1 MKLKTLDIE
10 NIASFEKASVDFDN
24 GPLGNADIFLING
37 ETGSGKSTLLD
48 AICLALYDNT
58 PRMNAGGRGDK
69 ENMPDNIT
77 YGNPMRL
84 LRLNTNQG
92 LVRLIFEA
100 DGDNWEAIWTVRRI
114 RERRRKKDEEP
125 GTKLKREWTLTN
137 LRTRET
143 MTQIREINTAV
154 ARLTGL
160 DFGQFCRTTM
170 LSQGEF
176 AAFLKSDV
184 DEKAALLQKITGL
197 DKFEKAG
204 KKIFAITSAKDRI
217 RQAAKERRDAL
228 VAQALSGERRAEL
241 EAEDAELARRKS
253 EAENLKKRLTE
264 AASWETRRNEIA
276 QKLEKA
282 INIRNDAEKQA
293 RSEKYA
299 DAIKGIRLFD
309 ASAKARSALSFLREA
324 QKRLE
329 TEQVRLVSCRH
340 NFRDL
345 TCRLAALENELTKTA
360 RTRDAIDAAIESRRP
375 IRSILDNAPMLAGK
389 LNSVAD
395 LRSAVAA
402 SERNLKTADE
412 EIANVI
418 RPRLQHAEAVEKECS
433 STLGNI
439 RKRLEETSEKL
450 AETKLSDMRKEKDA
464 LSERSRKLDRLSAIV
479 DAVKRSNENLAACGR
494 VMDDIAARTATS
506 QKALAETGKT
516 LIAARA
522 ARDAYKKSSDDAAR
536 AAGDAAEHLRAN
548 LRVGDSCPVCGSL
561 IDHELTA
568 GEILRELADKARL
581 EFERHQSEYETALR
595 HQAEIESTIKA
606 LAVDKEKTDNE
617 LGRLNEEKKRL
628 SDDLSV
634 KSHELGITVDS
645 NLADTI
651 SHHTATV
658 ADRIGELSSQIAAA
672 ETLEKT
678 VGELRASVDN
688 IQRRLDSA
696 RKSCEKVRQILSGAL
711 ERRSAIS
718 ATIETNNVNIAST
731 LDELSAV
738 LDGSAVSS
746 RDFRREPAE
755 YAADITAAARELTSL
770 IEQSTGL
777 SKQLE
782 TLTGIIDR
790 SRHLRDEISGK
801 LGIPEDEHA
810 ATAQVN
816 GDSRNVEKDFYS
828 LSNAVTS
835 AVASINAQNTDLSR
849 QKTLL
854 DDFFATNPTI
864 DRAEVEHLMALP
876 ESTVKDWRDTV
887 DKIQRF
893 LIASETELSAVKRE
907 SQEHA
912 KTRPADLIDETADNA
927 TGNGWL
933 AADLHPLIAEA
944 EKAEREALEER
955 ARIKAVFD
963 NAARYSAELLRADEE
978 LAAADADYSRWEQL
992 CRYLGDAEGKK
1003 FRRVAQS
1010 HLLECLING
1019 ANSYLKRL
1027 NDRYELEVY
1036 PGTFTIMVTDSYQDY
1051 ARRTAN
1057 TISGGETFLVSLALA
1072 LALSDIGEMRGCDT
1086 LFIDEGFGSLSGE
1099 PLDRAV
1105 ATLKSLH
1112 HHVGRRIGIISH
1124 IASLREKIATQI
1136 IVERSTGR
1144 AASLR
1149 LLS

>member
-100 DGDNWEAIWTVRRI
+100 DGDNWEALWTVRRI

-464 LSERSRKLDRLSAIV
+464 LSESSRKLDRLSAIV

-835 AVASINAQNTDLSR
+835 AVASINAQNTELSR

-887 DKIQRF
+887 DKIQRL

-912 KTRPADLIDETADNA
+912 KTRPADLIDEAADN
-927 TGNGWL
+927 TDGNGWH

-944 EKAEREALEER
+944 EKTEREAMEER

-963 NAARYSAELLRADEE
+963 NAARYSAELIRADEE
-978 LAAADADYSRWEQL
+978 LSAAGADYSRWEQL

-1072 LALSDIGEMRGCDT
+1072 LAMSDIGEMRGCDT

-1099 PLDRAV
+1099 PLDRAIG
-1105 ATLKSLH
+1105 TLKSLH
-1112 HHVGRRIGIISH
+1112 HQVGRRIGIISH

-1136 IVERSTGR
+1136 IVERPTGR

>member
-100 DGDNWEAIWTVRRI
+100 DGDNWEALWTVRRI

-433 STLGNI
+433 STLVNI

-464 LSERSRKLDRLSAIV
+464 LSESSRKLDRLSAIV

-835 AVASINAQNTDLSR
+835 AVASINAQNTELSR

-887 DKIQRF
+887 DKIQRL

-912 KTRPADLIDETADNA
+912 KTRPADLIDEAADN
-927 TGNGWL
+927 TDGNGWH

-944 EKAEREALEER
+944 EKTEREAMEER

-963 NAARYSAELLRADEE
+963 NAARYSAELIRADEE
-978 LAAADADYSRWEQL
+978 LSAAGADYSRWEQL

-1072 LALSDIGEMRGCDT
+1072 LAMSDIGEMRGCDT

-1099 PLDRAV
+1099 PLDRAIG
-1105 ATLKSLH
+1105 TLKSLH
-1112 HHVGRRIGIISH
+1112 HQVGRRIGIISH

-1136 IVERSTGR
+1136 IVERPTGR

-1149 LLS
+1149 LLC

>member
-58 PRMNAGGRGDK
+58 PKMNAGGRGDK

-100 DGDNWEAIWTVRRI
+100 DGDNWEALWTVRRI

-464 LSERSRKLDRLSAIV
+464 LSESSRKLDRLSAIV
-479 DAVKRSNENLAACGR
+479 DAVKRSDENLAACGR

-835 AVASINAQNTDLSR
+835 AVASINAQNTELSR

-887 DKIQRF
+887 DKIQRL

-912 KTRPADLIDETADNA
+912 KTRPADLIDEAADN
-927 TGNGWL
+927 TDGNGWH

-944 EKAEREALEER
+944 EKTEREAMEER

-963 NAARYSAELLRADEE
+963 NAARYSAELIRADEE
-978 LAAADADYSRWEQL
+978 LSAAGADYSRWEQL

-1072 LALSDIGEMRGCDT
+1072 LAMSDIGEMRGCDT

-1099 PLDRAV
+1099 PLDRAIG
-1105 ATLKSLH
+1105 TLKSLH
-1112 HHVGRRIGIISH
+1112 HQVGRRIGIISH

-1149 LLS
+1149 LLC

>member
-10 NIASFEKASVDFDN
+10 NIASFDKASVDFDN

-100 DGDNWEAIWTVRRI
+100 DGDNWEALWTVRRI

-329 TEQVRLVSCRH
+329 TEQVRLISCRH

-464 LSERSRKLDRLSAIV
+464 LSESSRKLDRLSAIV
-479 DAVKRSNENLAACGR
+479 DAVKRSDENLAACGR

-835 AVASINAQNTDLSR
+835 AVASINAQNTELSR

-887 DKIQRF
+887 DKIQRL

-912 KTRPADLIDETADNA
+912 KTRPADLIDEAADN
-927 TGNGWL
+927 TDGNGWH

-944 EKAEREALEER
+944 EKTEREAMEER

-963 NAARYSAELLRADEE
+963 NAARYSAELIRADEE
-978 LAAADADYSRWEQL
+978 LSAAGADYSRWEQL

-1072 LALSDIGEMRGCDT
+1072 LAMSDIGEMRGCDT

-1099 PLDRAV
+1099 PLDRAIG
-1105 ATLKSLH
+1105 TLKSLH
-1112 HHVGRRIGIISH
+1112 HQVGRRIGIISH

-1136 IVERSTGR
+1136 IVERPTGR

-1149 LLS
+1149 LLC

>member
-100 DGDNWEAIWTVRRI
+100 DGDNWEALWTVRRI

-329 TEQVRLVSCRH
+329 TEQVRLISCRH

-433 STLGNI
+433 STLVNI
-439 RKRLEETSEKL
+439 RKKLEETSEKL

-464 LSERSRKLDRLSAIV
+464 LSESSRKLDRLSAIV

-835 AVASINAQNTDLSR
+835 AVASINAQNTELSR

-887 DKIQRF
+887 DKIQRL

-912 KTRPADLIDETADNA
+912 KTRPADLIDEAADN
-927 TGNGWL
+927 TDGNGWH

-944 EKAEREALEER
+944 EKTEREAMEER

-963 NAARYSAELLRADEE
+963 NAARYSAELIRADEE
-978 LAAADADYSRWEQL
+978 LSAAGADYSRWEQL
-992 CRYLGDAEGKK
+992 CRYLGDAEGKI

-1072 LALSDIGEMRGCDT
+1072 LAMSDIGEMRGCDT

-1099 PLDRAV
+1099 PLDRAIG
-1105 ATLKSLH
+1105 TLKSLH
-1112 HHVGRRIGIISH
+1112 HQVGRRIGIISH

-1136 IVERSTGR
+1136 IVERPTGR

-1149 LLS
+1149 LLC

>member
-100 DGDNWEAIWTVRRI
+100 DGDNWEALWTVRRI

-329 TEQVRLVSCRH
+329 TEQVRLISCRH

-433 STLGNI
+433 TTLVNI
-439 RKRLEETSEKL
+439 RKKLEETSEKL
-450 AETKLSDMRKEKDA
+450 TETKLSDMRKEKDA
-464 LSERSRKLDRLSAIV
+464 LSESSRKLDRLSAIV
-479 DAVKRSNENLAACGR
+479 DAVKRSDENIAACGR

-835 AVASINAQNTDLSR
+835 AVASINAQNTELSR

-887 DKIQRF
+887 DKIQRL

-912 KTRPADLIDETADNA
+912 KTRPADLIDEAADN
-927 TGNGWL
+927 TDGNGWH

-944 EKAEREALEER
+944 EKTEREAMEER

-963 NAARYSAELLRADEE
+963 NAARYSAELIRADEE
-978 LAAADADYSRWEQL
+978 LSAAGADYSRWEQL

-1072 LALSDIGEMRGCDT
+1072 LAMSDIGEMRGCDT

-1099 PLDRAV
+1099 PLDRAIG
-1105 ATLKSLH
+1105 TLKSLH
-1112 HHVGRRIGIISH
+1112 HQVGRRIGIISH

-1136 IVERSTGR
+1136 IVERPTGR

-1149 LLS
+1149 LLC

>member
-100 DGDNWEAIWTVRRI
+100 DGDNWEALWTVRRI
-114 RERRRKKDEEP
+114 KERRRKKDEEP

-217 RQAAKERRDAL
+217 RLAAKERRDAIA
-228 VAQALSGERRAEL
+228 AQALSAERRVEL

-253 EAENLKKRLTE
+253 EAENLKKRLSD
-264 AASWETRRNEIA
+264 AALWETRRIEIA
-276 QKLEKA
+276 RKLEKA

-299 DAIKGIRLFD
+299 DAVKGIKLFD
-309 ASAKARSALSFLREA
+309 ASAKARSALSFLRDA

-329 TEQVRLVSCRH
+329 AEQDRLISCRH

-345 TCRLAALENELTKTA
+345 TCRLAALENGLTETA
-360 RTRDAIDAAIESRRP
+360 GTRYAIDAAIESRRP
-375 IRSILDNAPMLAGK
+375 VRSILDNAPMLAGK
-389 LNSVAD
+389 LNSVAG

-402 SERNLKTADE
+402 SERNLRTADE

-439 RKRLEETSEKL
+439 RKKLEETSEKL
-450 AETKLSDMRKEKDA
+450 AEAKLSDIRKEKDA
-464 LSERSRKLDRLSAIV
+464 LSESSRKLDRLSAIV
-479 DAVKRSNENLAACGR
+479 DAVKRSDESLVACGR
-494 VMDDIAARTATS
+494 VMDEIAARTAAS
-506 QKALAETGKT
+506 QQALAEAGKT

-522 ARDAYKKSSDDAAR
+522 ARDACKKSSDDAAR

-548 LRVGDSCPVCGSL
+548 LRVGDKCPVCGSL
-561 IDHELTA
+561 IDHEPTA
-568 GEILRELADKARL
+568 GEILRELADKTRR

-595 HQAEIESTIKA
+595 HQAESESTIKA
-606 LAVDKEKTDNE
+606 LAVDKEKTDIE
-617 LGRLNEEKKRL
+617 LRRLNEEKKRL
-628 SDDLSV
+628 SDDLST
-634 KSHELGITVDS
+634 KSHELGIVVDS
-645 NLADTI
+645 HLGEAISRRAATI
-651 SHHTATV
+651 AAGIT
-658 ADRIGELSSQIAAA
+658 ELSSRIAAA
-672 ETLEKT
+672 ETLEKN

-688 IQRRLDSA
+688 VQRRLDSA
-696 RKSCEKVRQILSGAL
+696 RKACEKERQNLSGAL

-731 LDELSAV
+731 LDELSAT
-738 LDGSAVSS
+738 LDGSGVSS

-755 YAADITAAARELTSL
+755 YAADITAAATELTSL
-770 IEQSTGL
+770 LEQSTSL
-777 SKQLE
+777 SKQLV
-782 TLTGIIDR
+782 TLTGVIDR
-790 SRHLRDEISGK
+790 SRRLRDEITARIDISDIEPAAA
-801 LGIPEDEHA
+801 IPMKVDA
-810 ATAQVN
+810 P
-816 GDSRNVEKDFYS
+816 SVEKDFYS
-828 LSNAVTS
+828 LANAVTS
-835 AVASINAQNTDLSR
+835 TVASINSQNAELSR

-854 DDFFATNPTI
+854 DDFFAANPTI
-864 DRAEVEHLMALP
+864 DRVEVERLTTLP

-887 DKIQRF
+887 DNIQRL
-893 LIASETELSAVKRE
+893 LIASETELSTAKSE

-912 KTRPADLIDETADNA
+912 KTRPADLIDETVDNA
-927 TGNGWL
+927 GCIGWL
-933 AADLHPLIAEA
+933 AADLPLLIADT
-944 EKAEREALEER
+944 EKTEREAMEER

-963 NAARYSAELLRADEE
+963 NAERHSAELIRADEE
-978 LAAADADYSRWEQL
+978 LSAAGADYSRWEQL

-1019 ANSYLKRL
+1019 ANRYLKRL

-1136 IVERSTGR
+1136 IVERPTGR